1 MATYRSLSGWC
12 TKSKPFN
19 GVKRARKQTS
29 RIVWQPRQIRIFT
42 DPHSAFLPLAC
53 TTTEIK
59 NYEHNSH
66 CKQTLNALFWLCLI
80 LHVITLYHSV
90 SLFYVQFYLCVI
102 FIWIYSAGP
111 SLECVCVCVSGGK
124 KRTIPWACFF
134 HSSRNGY
141 GCCCCSEVAFRLSI
155 RIKICE
161 FDNEPILK
169 WSFGHCM
176 ASII

>member
-111 SLECVCVCVSGGK
+111 SLECVCVCLCVGWQKTYNSMSV
-124 KRTIPWACFF
+124 FF
-134 HSSRNGY
+134 SFITEWLWLLLLQRS
-141 GCCCCSEVAFRLSI
+141 RLSI
-155 RIKICE
+155 VDSDKDLRIR
-161 FDNEPILK
+161 
-169 WSFGHCM
+169 
-176 ASII
+176 